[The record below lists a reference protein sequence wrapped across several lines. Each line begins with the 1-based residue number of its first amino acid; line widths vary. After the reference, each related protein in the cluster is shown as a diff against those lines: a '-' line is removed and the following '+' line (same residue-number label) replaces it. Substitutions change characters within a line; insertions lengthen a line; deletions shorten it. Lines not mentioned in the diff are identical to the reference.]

1 MYLEMRSRAIT
12 KQRVV
17 NFCERCAYLIGQLF
31 VLGLGLLVVC
41 SLGFAMYQG
50 FSTFF

>member
-17 NFCERCAYLIGQLF
+17 NFCEGCAYLIGQLF

-50 FSTFF
+50 FNTIF